1 MPTLSPQGR
10 TGGPETTNETTELE
24 RVGCV
29 YYYEIWKFSSDF
41 NNTQA
46 GFCEF
51 YTRDMGWR
59 ISKSHSLDGEIPT
72 ILCMERKF
80 GFLSRT
86 KWRTKIVQL
95 FSTILECESF
105 LNPTLQLKL
114 SRIKLLTKSIT
125 INSILGIRENFLNNY
140 YHFNYLVI

>member
-51 YTRDMGWR
+51 YTRDMAWR

-80 GFLSRT
+80 
-86 KWRTKIVQL
+86 IIIL
-95 FSTILECESF
+95 FSTILECEGF

-114 SRIKLLTKSIT
+114 SRIKILTKSIT
-125 INSILGIRENFLNNY
+125 IISLNRRIYPN
-140 YHFNYLVI
+140 